1 MKGAKLI
8 YFVIFAGCC
17 ASMTSSTSQAE
28 NCEFGDN
35 TYQVGESWHPILE
48 PGGMDRCIT
57 CHCNAP
63 NRVSCDKMPCPP
75 VRCSNPVRLENS
87 CCHVCTKNNNT
98 QRSSPSAVAPTPSK
112 NSCRFQGRGYYDG
125 QMFPGDQLFPGKRVD
140 QCVQCTCSGGLI
152 YCDLRTCP
160 AAPCSDPEV
169 RTGSCCPVCTS
180 EGMPIPYSNDIS
192 LPIGG
197 SLDDH
202 FLNGLG
208 DNYPGPIEPN
218 SINLEDTDRGSQL
231 HENAC
236 YSGPET
242 YFHGESWH
250 PLLVPFGRTNC
261 VICTCTI
268 GIITCDPVHCVAD
281 EDLPCKNPK
290 HVTGKCCKICPEN
303 LDPVTPEPQLCL
315 NEFETHLFYTYQP
328 PLVYRPG
335 HGHIVTYAVEDIVHS
350 TVRIAQWEV
359 SQGMIQ
365 NHLVEEIPSQNFER
379 ATVTA
384 EYRQGRFEL
393 VGATTKLRFEKLL
406 RRESRIKRRC
416 SEECLEHIVK
426 LPKVLRVSE
435 VRRSLDCS
443 QSEDTLSRRRRSLN
457 R

>member
-1 MKGAKLI
+1 MLCLDD
-8 YFVIFAGCC
+8 VINFP
-17 ASMTSSTSQAE
+17 SSITSDELVTSSPPFTSTAE

-180 EGMPIPYSNDIS
+180 EGMPILYSNDIS

-231 HENAC
+231 HENGKGRYARIGELLAIFMKC
-236 YSGPET
+236 LLLGPGNLFSRGKLAPPVGSFWKDE
-242 YFHGESWH
+242 
-250 PLLVPFGRTNC
+250 L
-261 VICTCTI
+261 
-268 GIITCDPVHCVAD
+268 CDLYMH
-281 EDLPCKNPK
+281 
-290 HVTGKCCKICPEN
+290 
-303 LDPVTPEPQLCL
+303 
-315 NEFETHLFYTYQP
+315 
-328 PLVYRPG
+328 
-335 HGHIVTYAVEDIVHS
+335 
-350 TVRIAQWEV
+350 
-359 SQGMIQ
+359 GMIQ